1 MGSVLKGIGK
11 AVKGIFKGIKKVFS
25 AVGKAVSKIFG
36 SKLGKILLV
45 AAAIFT
51 GGAAL
56 GLWATPF
63 ATAAGTAG
71 AGVGMNAAA
80 GMTAGT
86 AGVSTAAAGAFE
98 GLGMIGASGAAGATG
113 AAGVGG
119 FSSAALG
126 GGQLT
131 SAAAPGFLAEAAGGT
146 VGTTVGANT
155 GLAVTN
161 AAVNSAGLGTML
173 TPLSASSNAAITAG
187 TSTAI
192 SGAAPAAGGL
202 WGTIGKVVSG
212 VEGWMSAHPAL
223 TTIGGNMLAS
233 MFKED
238 PYDKYA
244 DAQIKMKEWER
255 DNSTIAGVRYDGSG
269 TPIDLNQMGLQDIA
283 QRHAAQ
289 APQPQQVA
297 YQPTP
302 YIPAPLPQDPS
313 KTGLLAKYYGAA

>member
-1 MGSVLKGIGK
+1 MGGVFKAIGK

-36 SKLGKILLV
+36 SKLGKILLI

-71 AGVGMNAAA
+71 AGVGMSTAA

-98 GLGMIGASGAAGATG
+98 GLGMIGATGATG
-113 AAGVGG
+113 AAGAAGAGG
-119 FSSAALG
+119 FTAALG
-126 GGQLT
+126 GGQLA
-131 SAAAPGFLAEAAGGT
+131 SAAAPGFLAET
-146 VGTTVGANT
+146 VGSAVGANT
-155 GLAVTN
+155 GLAAAGAAAN
-161 AAVNSAGLGTML
+161 AAGIAPVVTAGVNSGGTILAGAG
-173 TPLSASSNAAITAG
+173 SQAASG
-187 TSTAI
+187 FM
-192 SGAAPAAGGL
+192 
-202 WGTIGKVVSG
+202 GTIGKVVSG
-212 VEGWMSAHPAL
+212 VEGWMKAHPML
-223 TTIGGNMLAS
+223 TQIGGNMLSS

-244 DAQIKMKEWER
+244 DAQIKLKEWER

-269 TPIDLNQMGLQDIA
+269 TPIDLNEMGLQDIA

-289 APQPQQVA
+289 APKPQQVA